1 MATYQK
7 WKHEQTPQIVNN
19 PEEQLNAS
27 NTPSET
33 TWAAAQE
40 AASRADSPSDFISIL
55 FDLVKA
61 TSQKSNP
68 SATGASQSVPEDA
81 TDTNEFPAEVSDSA
95 SEDQLPPAPLHSTPK
110 DSNSDIDD
118 IDATPII
125 LSQWD
130 PEPLAF
136 TSSVFSL
143 IDSENDHIAM
153 IEKFEILHSQSTPG
167 INLALCKLSI
177 YTNALMASIHL
188 DNQNGTYVQIAKTD
202 IDDIT
207 IDNSMITISCKNG
220 SSHTLNHYCSHKAHK
235 LHQEIKRILKFV

>member
-40 AASRADSPSDFISIL
+40 AASRADSPSDFVNIL
-55 FDLVKA
+55 FNLVKA

-110 DSNSDIDD
+110 DSNSDID
-118 IDATPII
+118 ATPII

-143 IDSENDHIAM
+143 IESENDHIAM

-167 INLALCKLSI
+167 KNPALCKLSI
-177 YTNALMASIHL
+177 FTNAPQDDQINLA
-188 DNQNGTYVQIAKTD
+188 NQNGTYAQISKTD

-207 IDNSMITISCKNG
+207 IDNSIITISCQNG
-220 SSHTLNHYCSHKAHK
+220 SFHTFNHYCSHKAHK